1 MPHSVYGRKDA
12 PMNRR
17 ILHADF
23 NSFYASVACFLD
35 PALRPHPVAVAGNP
49 EARHGII
56 LAKNEL
62 AKKFGVKTGE
72 AIWQAKQKCPL
83 LVTVK
88 PDFAA
93 YQKFSAIGRAIYGE
107 YSDRVEAFGL
117 DENWIDVSGSTET
130 IEEARRLAE
139 TIRFRIRDELGI
151 TVSIGV
157 ADNKVFAKLGS
168 DIKKPDAVTVISPE
182 NFQKIVWPL
191 PAGDLLYVGRATQA
205 KLLQYGILTIGDLAN
220 TPASFLKAQF
230 GKCGVMLHA
239 FANGLDAA
247 PVLRTI
253 DESPVKSVGNGITTP
268 RDLVNDDDI
277 YLTICMLAESV
288 SARLREQGFRAR
300 TVHLSVRDT
309 GLSSFIRQ
317 TKFDSPTNVTS
328 EISRA
333 CMQLFTENY
342 HWQTPVRSLT
352 VSCSDLIGT
361 DHPEQLSLFDDE
373 APRRRAEAAENAV
386 DDIRRRFGY
395 RAIGRALFLKDR
407 SIGLLAPKDDHT
419 IHPVGYLQNGTMDS
433 VIGGRS

>member
-1 MPHSVYGRKDA
+1 MS
-12 PMNRR
+12 RR

-62 AKKFGVKTGE
+62 AKKFGVRTGE
-72 AIWQAKQKCPL
+72 PIWQAKQKCPL

-88 PDFAA
+88 PDFAV
-93 YQKFSAIGRAIYGE
+93 YQKFSSIGRAIYGE

-117 DENWIDVSGSTET
+117 DENWIDVSGSAGT

-139 TIRFRIRDELGI
+139 TIRLRIRGELGI

-168 DIKKPDAVTVISPE
+168 DMKKPDAITVIPPE
-182 NFQKIVWPL
+182 NYQKVVWPL

-205 KLLQYGILTIGDLAN
+205 KLLKYGILTIGDLAN
-220 TPASFLKAQF
+220 TPEPFLRAQL
-230 GKCGVMLHA
+230 GKCGTMLHA

-247 PVLRTI
+247 PVLRTV

-268 RDLVNDDDI
+268 RDLVNDDDV

-288 SARLREQGFRAR
+288 SARLREQGLRAR
-300 TVHLSVRDT
+300 TAHLSVRDT
-309 GLSSFIRQ
+309 GAVLLYPAGKAR
-317 TKFDSPTNVTS
+317 P
-328 EISRA
+328 
-333 CMQLFTENY
+333 
-342 HWQTPVRSLT
+342 
-352 VSCSDLIGT
+352 
-361 DHPEQLSLFDDE
+361 PEQYHKRNFARLYAALHGKLRLANARALAERYVFGP
-373 APRRRAEAAENAV
+373 ARRRQS
-386 DDIRRRFGY
+386 
-395 RAIGRALFLKDR
+395 R
-407 SIGLLAPKDDHT
+407 STFAF
-419 IHPVGYLQNGTMDS
+419 
-433 VIGGRS
+433 

>member
-1 MPHSVYGRKDA
+1 LG
-12 PMNRR
+12 RR

-88 PDFAA
+88 PDFES
-93 YQKFSAIGRAIYGE
+93 YQKFSALGREIYGE

-117 DENWIDVSGSTET
+117 DENWVDVTSSTKD
-130 IEEARRLAE
+130 IAEAHRLANL
-139 TIRFRIRDELGI
+139 IRNRIHDELGI

-168 DIKKPDAVTVISPE
+168 DIKKPDAVTLVSPD
-182 NFQKIVWPL
+182 NYKQVAWPL
-191 PAGDLLYVGRATQA
+191 PARDLLYVGRATEA
-205 KLLQYGILTIGDLAN
+205 KLLKYGILTIGDLAN
-220 TPASFLKAQF
+220 TPEAFLRAQF
-230 GKCGVMLHA
+230 GKCGTMLSA

-247 PVLRTI
+247 PVMRTI
-253 DESPVKSVGNGITTP
+253 DQQPVKSVGNGLTTP
-268 RDLVNDDDI
+268 RDLVNDEDV
-277 YLTICMLAESV
+277 YLTISMLAESV
-288 SARLREQGFRAR
+288 AARLREHGMRAN
-300 TVHLSVRDT
+300 VAHLGVRDN
-309 GLSSFIRQ
+309 GLFSFVRQ
-317 TKFDSPTNVTS
+317 MKLDRPTNISS
-328 EISRA
+328 EIAHA
-333 CMQLFTENY
+333 CMQLFRANY
-342 HWQTPVRSLT
+342 TWQTPIRSLT

-361 DHPEQLSLFDDE
+361 DNPVQLSLFDDE
-373 APRRRAEAAENAV
+373 APRRKAEAAEVAI

-407 SIGLLAPKDDHT
+407 AIGLMAPKDDHT
-419 IHPVGYLQNGTMDS
+419 IHPVGYLQNATMDS
-433 VIGGRS
+433 VIGGGSK

>member
-1 MPHSVYGRKDA
+1 MS
-12 PMNRR
+12 RR

-62 AKKFGVKTGE
+62 AKKFGVRTGE
-72 AIWQAKQKCPL
+72 PIWQAKQKCPL

-93 YQKFSAIGRAIYGE
+93 YQKFSSIGRAIYGE

-117 DENWIDVSGSTET
+117 DENWIDVSGSAGT

-139 TIRFRIRDELGI
+139 TIRLRIRGELGI

-157 ADNKVFAKLGS
+157 ADNKVFSKLGS
-168 DIKKPDAVTVISPE
+168 DMKKPDAITVIPPE
-182 NFQKIVWPL
+182 NYQKIVWPL

-205 KLLQYGILTIGDLAN
+205 KLLKYGILTIGDLAN
-220 TPASFLKAQF
+220 TPEPFLRAQL
-230 GKCGVMLHA
+230 GKCGTMLHA

-247 PVLRTI
+247 PVLRTV

-268 RDLVNDDDI
+268 RDLVNDDDV

-288 SARLREQGFRAR
+288 SARLREQGLRAR
-300 TVHLSVRDT
+300 TAHLSVRDT

-317 TKFDSPTNVTS
+317 AKLDRPSNITS
-328 EISRA
+328 EISRT
-333 CMQLFTENY
+333 CMRLFTENY
-342 HWQTPVRSLT
+342 GWQTPVRSLSVT
-352 VSCSDLIGT
+352 CSDLLGA
-361 DHPEQLSLFDDE
+361 DSPDQLSLFDDE
-373 APRRRAEAAENAV
+373 APRRRAEAAEGAV

-419 IHPVGYLQNGTMDS
+419 VHPVGYLQNATMDS
-433 VIGGRS
+433 VIGGRL

>member
-1 MPHSVYGRKDA
+1 MS
-12 PMNRR
+12 RR

-83 LVTVK
+83 LITVK
-88 PDFAA
+88 PDFAS
-93 YQKFSAIGRAIYGE
+93 YQKFSALGREIYGE
-107 YSDRVEAFGL
+107 YSDRGEAFGL

-130 IEEARRLAE
+130 LEDARRLAE

-168 DIKKPDAVTVISPE
+168 DIKKPDAVTFISPE
-182 NFQKIVWPL
+182 NYKRVVWPL
-191 PAGDLLYVGRATQA
+191 PAGELLYVGRATQA
-205 KLLQYGILTIGDLAN
+205 KLLKYGVLTIGDLAN
-220 TPASFLKAQF
+220 TPVSFLKSQF

-247 PVLRTI
+247 PVMRSI
-253 DESPVKSVGNGITTP
+253 DQPPVKSVGNGITTP
-268 RDLVNDDDI
+268 RDLVNDEDV

-288 SARLREQGFRAR
+288 SARLREQGMRAK
-300 TVHLSVRDT
+300 TAHLCVRDT
-309 GLSSFIRQ
+309 GLYSFVRQ
-317 TKFDSPTNVTS
+317 TKLDHPTNITS

-333 CMQLFTENY
+333 CMQLFRENY
-342 HWQTPVRSLT
+342 AWQTPIRSLT
-352 VSCSDLIGT
+352 VSTSDLIGAEN
-361 DHPEQLSLFDDE
+361 PEQLSLFDDQ
-373 APRRRAEAAENAV
+373 APRRRAEAAEEAV

-407 SIGLLAPKDDHT
+407 AIGLMAPKDDHT

-433 VIGGRS
+433 VIGGGSQ